1 MNEVP
6 VSKEGRS
13 EAPVPPVWRPTLA
26 AIVDALA
33 RKEEPMLPQVKLQ
46 LPGTWDDI
54 QENIEDYGDRLVS
67 LPDAA
72 WDSSVH
78 IWSGEYWD
86 VLVDLYTEEESASD
100 LVLKVRVYETA
111 DGYRYVVDMAYVP

>member
-1 MNEVP
+1 MNEMP
-6 VSKEGRS
+6 VSKVGQS
-13 EAPVPPVWRPTLA
+13 EAPVPLVWRPMLA

-33 RKEEPMLPQVKLQ
+33 RGEEPTLPQVRLQ

-54 QENIEDYGDRLVS
+54 LESIEDYGARLVP
-67 LPDAA
+67 LPDAS

-86 VLVDLYTEEESASD
+86 VLVDLYTEEEGASD
-100 LVLKVRVYETA
+100 LVLKVRVYEAA
-111 DGYRYVVDMAYVP
+111 DGYRYEVDMAYVP